1 MSFCGAYKLG
11 MTARVILA
19 GVPFVLGSSQ
29 VAANDGTTAGIMK
42 ALPAEDRYPFIAGMI
57 EATAYARYKE
67 GGKDEKGMNCIY
79 DWFYEKKGALDS
91 IYVAFG
97 EFPNHPPA
105 AVLAALTKKVCAAK

>member
-1 MSFCGAYKLG
+1 MSSISEFALG
-11 MTARVILA
+11 NTVRAVVSMLPTAFGTLPA
-19 GVPFVLGSSQ
+19 
-29 VAANDGTTAGIMK
+29 AANDGTTAGIMK